1 MTPLK
6 PVAPGRKALL
16 GIAFFVLFVAVWA
29 AATLGGFVSRTFLA
43 DPVTM
48 LIAGG
53 TLTVIAMIA
62 ACFPA
67 MRAAK
72 VDPLVALRVE

>member
-1 MTPLK
+1 VVWMILRETLVLIAVGGVIGIGASLALENL
-6 PVAPGRKALL
+6 VASQMFGVTA
-16 GIAFFVLFVAVWA
+16 
-29 AATLGGFVSRTFLA
+29 A

-48 LIAGG
+48 FIAGG